1 MKLSKQTADAIEIL
15 AFCKRLEEDGALIK
29 VGDIGEAIGLSRQMA
44 LKLCYLLHQ
53 EGFLETVRGP
63 KGGVRLSK
71 KASEATI
78 GEIVRALELQPS
90 DKRAAGGAS
99 LFGGF
104 IDEAFEA
111 FLSVLDQHRLD
122 DLAKKPGT
130 GPARSP
136 RAKGKTAKPAR
147 VVGANAHK
155 AASPSR
161 HARP

>member
-1 MKLSKQTADAIEIL
+1 MKLSKQTADAVEIL
-15 AFCKRLEEDGALIK
+15 AFCKRLEDGELVK

-53 EGFLETVRGP
+53 EGLLVTVRGP
-63 KGGVRLSK
+63 KGGVRLSE
-71 KASEATI
+71 KASEATL

-90 DKRAAGGAS
+90 DKRVAGGAS
-99 LFGGF
+99 PFGGF

-111 FLSVLDQHRLD
+111 FLSVLDQHGLD

-130 GPARSP
+130 RTAREP
-136 RAKGKTAKPAR
+136 KGKRKTAKPAR
-147 VVGANAHK
+147 VAGAIAQK

-161 HARP
+161 SARA